1 MKGHKLRMV
10 VMETF
15 GGLSPGAVEVL
26 EELARAHG
34 AKMGADEESSLRRGR
49 SFKRAH
55 AMRITIA
62 LHTATADEILR
73 TVQMDCGAMDWGPGE
88 C

>member
-1 MKGHKLRMV
+1 
-10 VMETF
+10 
-15 GGLSPGAVEVL
+15 
-26 EELARAHG
+26 
-34 AKMGADEESSLRRGR
+34 MGADEESSLRRGR

>member
-1 MKGHKLRMV
+1 MV

-15 GGLSPGAVEVL
+15 GGLAPAAVTVL
-26 EELARAHG
+26 EELSRAHG
-34 AKMGADEESSLRRGR
+34 SKQGGCEESAARAGR
-49 SFKRAH
+49 SFKRSH

-62 LHTATADEILR
+62 LHIASADEILL
-73 TVQMDCGAMDWGPGE
+73 TVRMDCGAMDWGPGE

>member
-26 EELARAHG
+26 EELSRAHG
-34 AKMGADEESSLRRGR
+34 AKLGVDAEATLRVGR
-49 SFKRAH
+49 SFKRSH
-55 AMRITIA
+55 AMRIMIA
-62 LHTATADEILR
+62 LHVAAANEILR
-73 TVQMDCGAMDWGPGE
+73 TAQMDCGEMDWGAGE
-88 C
+88 S